1 MFIPSLLAYWQAI
14 LYAATCCVAVEANS
28 TLLAGGTIIA
38 FNEGEN
44 ALQVIRD
51 GSLLVTGDRIA
62 GIYESGK
69 TPSDIPEHT
78 VVNVT
83 NKIITPGF
91 IDTHRHGWQTSMKTL
106 ASNTT
111 LWEYFGRFSEF
122 ASVGVFSAEDV
133 YLSQLASVY
142 EAVNAGVTTVLDHA
156 HHTWSNETSNA
167 GLRASIDSGA
177 RVFWAYAFHNVT
189 NFTVPEQ
196 IANFRDIAQKSTFK
210 DTPTSLGI
218 AYDYFGS
225 DPEEQVKDI
234 VDLAMELNVSVVTTH
249 TLQGPFGSKNTA
261 SKGLAILLT
270 IPVSNSPIHLEQLGL
285 LASSIPIVFS
295 HASFLTYQELQLLRK
310 TNQYISIT
318 PESEMHYGHTH
329 PHSHLAMDQA
339 ALGVDTHFTF
349 SADIL
354 TQARIWLQKVRYLIF
369 TGPLELWRVPSNNPM
384 SVNQAFL
391 LATRNG
397 GLALHRP
404 DLGVITE
411 GAKADLLV
419 WDGTSPSMLGWN
431 DPVAAVILHA
441 SVGDIEH
448 VLVDGKFV
456 KKDGKL
462 TNTDYPAI
470 RDRFLESAKRIQ
482 GVFLERA
489 RPIPEPGEHFG
500 GEDVGGELMEV
511 MLVDAVRGDGSGYGT
526 EFLDGSKP

>member
-1 MFIPSLLAYWQAI
+1 MFGHLAI
-14 LYAATCCVAVEANS
+14 LYAASYFVAIEANS
-28 TLLAGGTIIA
+28 TLLTGGTIIA
-38 FNEGEN
+38 FDEGEN

-51 GSLLVTGDRIA
+51 GSLLVTDDRIA
-62 GIYESGK
+62 GIYQSGQ
-69 TPSDIPEHT
+69 TPTDIPEHE

-91 IDTHRHGWQTSMKTL
+91 IDTHRHGWQTSVKTL

-111 LWEYFGRFSEF
+111 LWEYFARFSEF

-133 YLSQLASVY
+133 YLSQLASLY

-156 HHTWSNETSNA
+156 HHTWSNETSEA

-196 IANFRDIAQKSTFK
+196 LANFRDLAQRDTFK
-210 DTPTSLGI
+210 NTPTSLGI
-218 AYDYFGS
+218 AYDYFGA
-225 DPEEQVKDI
+225 DPAEQVQDI
-234 VDLAMELNVSVVTTH
+234 VNLATEFNVSVVTTH
-249 TLQGPFGSKNTA
+249 TLQGPLG
-261 SKGLAILLT
+261 I
-270 IPVSNSPIHLEQLGL
+270 SNSPEILDQLGL
-285 LASSIPIVFS
+285 LTSSIPVVFS
-295 HASFLTYQELQLLRK
+295 HASFLTYQELQLLK
-310 TNQYISIT
+310 KANQYISIT
-318 PESEMHYGHTH
+318 PESEMHFGHTH
-329 PHSHLAMDQA
+329 PRSHLATDQA

-369 TGPLELWRVPSNNPM
+369 NGPLELWRVPSNNPM

-397 GLALHRP
+397 GLALRRP

-441 SVGDIEH
+441 SIGDIEH

-456 KKDGKL
+456 KRDGKL
-462 TNTDYPAI
+462 TNTDYPTI
-470 RDRFLESAKRIQ
+470 KDRFLQSAKRVQ
-482 GVFLERA
+482 SVFLERP
-489 RPIPEPGEHFG
+489 RPVPEKGEHFG
-500 GEDVGGELMEV
+500 GENVGGELMEV
-511 MLVDAVRGDGSGYGT
+511 VQVDVVRGDGSGYGV
-526 EFLDGSKP
+526 EFLDNSKP